1 MPKKKKIYKKKG
13 KIIKD
18 LTRNIFRILN
28 EDSSKFYNYKQI
40 AGKLGISDTDGKT
53 QILKKLTE
61 LTATKKIKEVDR
73 GKFQINE
80 DRKYSIGTLDITSNG
95 NGYFITDDYEDDIFI
110 PNVNLGKGLHGDVVR
125 AYIYQRK
132 RSKKVEADI
141 VEVLERAKTE
151 FVGVLQKNK
160 NFGFVIPDNNKMYA
174 DIFISQ
180 NKMNG
185 AEHGDK
191 VQATISDWPENS
203 KNPFGK
209 ITTVLGKPGDH
220 NTEMHSILLEYDLPY
235 EFPAEVEKDAENLFI
250 EITKD
255 EISKRRDMRKDL
267 TFTIDPKDAKDFDD
281 ALSFTK
287 LENGNYEVGIHIAD
301 VSHYL
306 QQDTILDHE
315 AYERATS
322 VYLVDRV
329 VPMLPE
335 MLSNGVCSLR
345 PNEEKLTFSAV
356 FEINEKAQIVG
367 EWFGRTVTYSDQ
379 RFAYE
384 EAQYLIE
391 QNQENKSVTSSE
403 FSKDE
408 NINIKKSFKNT
419 IPVDVSI
426 TGAAYKVSTEIVE
439 ATLKLDELAKK
450 LRKKRMK
457 QGAISFDRV
466 EVKFHLDEEA
476 NPVGVFFKSSK
487 DANKLIEEFM
497 LLANRKV
504 AEFIGQ
510 KQGRPSGKTFIYR
523 VHGEPDVEKLASL
536 QNIISKFGYKINTD
550 TKETTSDSLNQLL
563 SDVHGKAESNMIETL
578 TIRTMSKAVYTTQN
592 IGHYGLA
599 FNYYSHFTS
608 PIRRYP
614 DVMTHRLLQHYLDGG
629 NSPKALS
636 YEEKCKHS
644 SKREELASKAERDS
658 IKYMQVKYMQDH
670 KNEIFEGVITGVT
683 EWGIYVEIKQNKCEG
698 MVRIRDIKS
707 DYYIFDEKQYAIV
720 GQSTKQMYQLGDDV
734 SVQVKK
740 TDLERKHL
748 DFNLIED

>member
-1 MPKKKKIYKKKG
+1 MTKKKKKIYKKKG
-13 KIIKD
+13 NVVKD
-18 LTRNIFRILN
+18 ITKNIFRILN
-28 EDSSKFYNYKQI
+28 EDSSKSYNYKQV
-40 AGKLGISDTDGKT
+40 AAKLKISDTDGKN
-53 QILKKLTE
+53 QIIQKLAE
-61 LTATKKIKEVDR
+61 LTATKKVLEVER
-73 GKFQINE
+73 GKFKINA

-95 NGYFITDDYEDDIFI
+95 NGYFISDDYEDDIFI
-110 PNVNLGKGLHGDVVR
+110 PNNNLGKGLHQDTVKAYVYKIRSGKKMEADVVE
-125 AYIYQRK
+125 I
-132 RSKKVEADI
+132 
-141 VEVLERAKTE
+141 LERAKTE

-160 NFGFVIPDNNKMYA
+160 NFGFVVPDNNKMYA
-174 DIFISQ
+174 DIFISE

-191 VQATISDWPENS
+191 VQAKIIDWPKNS

-235 EFPAEVEKDAENLFI
+235 EFELEVEKEAENLPI
-250 EITKD
+250 EITKE

-306 QQDTILDHE
+306 EPKTILDDE
-315 AYERATS
+315 AYKRATS

-345 PNEEKLTFSAV
+345 PHEEKLTFSAV
-356 FEINEKAQIVG
+356 FEINKKAEIIK

-384 EAQYLIE
+384 EAQSIIE
-391 QNQENKSVTSSE
+391 NCVKS
-403 FSKDE
+403 D
-408 NINIKKSFKNT
+408 T
-419 IPVDVSI
+419 IEPYKMPEAISI
-426 TGAAYKVSTEIVE
+426 TDKAYEVTKEVVE
-439 ATLKLDELAKK
+439 ATLKLDELAKI

-466 EVKFHLDEEA
+466 EVKFNLDEEA
-476 NPVGVFFKSSK
+476 NPVGVFFKESK

-504 AEFIGQ
+504 AEYIGFS
-510 KQGRPSGKTFIYR
+510 KGKATNRTFIYR
-523 VHGEPDVEKLASL
+523 VHDEPNDEKLASL
-536 QNIISKFGYKINTD
+536 QNMVRKFGYKINTD
-550 TKETTSDSLNQLL
+550 TKETTSESLNQLL

-599 FNYYSHFTS
+599 FDYYSHFTS

-629 NSPKALS
+629 DTPKADKF
-636 YEEKCKHS
+636 EEKCKHS
-644 SKREELASKAERDS
+644 SNREELASKAERSS

-670 KNEIFEGVITGVT
+670 KDEVFDGVITGTT
-683 EWGIYVEIKQNKCEG
+683 EWGIYVEISSNKCEG

-707 DYYIFDEKQYAIV
+707 DFYVFDDKQHAII
-720 GQSTKQMYQLGDDV
+720 GQSSKKMYQLGDEV
-734 SVQVKK
+734 KIQVKK
-740 TDLERKHL
+740 ADLERKHL
-748 DFNLIED
+748 DFNLVED

>member
-1 MPKKKKIYKKKG
+1 MTKKKKKIYKKKG
-13 KIIKD
+13 NVVKD
-18 LTRNIFRILN
+18 ITKNIFRILN
-28 EDSSKFYNYKQI
+28 EDSSKSYNYKQV
-40 AGKLGISDTDGKT
+40 AAKLKISDTDGKN
-53 QILKKLTE
+53 QIIQKLAE
-61 LTATKKIKEVDR
+61 LTATKKVLEVER
-73 GKFQINE
+73 GKFKINA

-95 NGYFITDDYEDDIFI
+95 NGYFISDDYEDDIFI
-110 PNVNLGKGLHGDVVR
+110 PNNNLGKGLHQDIVKAYVYKIRSGKKMEADVVE
-125 AYIYQRK
+125 I
-132 RSKKVEADI
+132 
-141 VEVLERAKTE
+141 LERAKTE

-160 NFGFVIPDNNKMYA
+160 NFGFVVPDNNKMYA
-174 DIFISQ
+174 DIFISE

-191 VQATISDWPENS
+191 VQAKIIDWPKNS

-235 EFPAEVEKDAENLFI
+235 EFELEVEKEAENLSI
-250 EITKD
+250 EITKE

-306 QQDTILDHE
+306 EPKTILDDE
-315 AYERATS
+315 AYKRATS

-345 PNEEKLTFSAV
+345 PHEEKLTFSAV
-356 FEINEKAQIVG
+356 FEINKKAEIIK

-384 EAQYLIE
+384 EAQSIIE
-391 QNQENKSVTSSE
+391 NCEIS
-403 FSKDE
+403 D
-408 NINIKKSFKNT
+408 T
-419 IPVDVSI
+419 IQPYKMPEATSI
-426 TGAAYKVSTEIVE
+426 TDKAYEVTKEVVE
-439 ATLKLDELAKK
+439 ATLKLDELAKI

-466 EVKFHLDEEA
+466 EVKFNLDEKA
-476 NPVGVFFKSSK
+476 NPVGVFFKESK

-504 AEFIGQ
+504 AEYIGFS
-510 KQGRPSGKTFIYR
+510 KGKATNRTFIYR
-523 VHGEPDVEKLASL
+523 VHDEPNDEKLASL
-536 QNIISKFGYKINTD
+536 ENMVRKFGYKINTD

-599 FNYYSHFTS
+599 FDYYSHFTS

-629 NSPKALS
+629 DAPKADKF
-636 YEEKCKHS
+636 EEKCKHS
-644 SKREELASKAERDS
+644 SNREELASKAERSS

-670 KNEIFEGVITGVT
+670 KDEVFDGVITGTT
-683 EWGIYVEIKQNKCEG
+683 EWGIYVEISSNKCEG

-707 DYYIFDEKQYAIV
+707 DFYIFDDKQHAII
-720 GQSTKQMYQLGDDV
+720 GQSSKNMYQLGDEV
-734 SVQVKK
+734 KIQVKK
-740 TDLERKHL
+740 ADLERKHL
-748 DFNLIED
+748 DFNLVED

>member
-1 MPKKKKIYKKKG
+1 MTKKKKGIFKKKG
-13 KIIKD
+13 NVVKD
-18 LTRNIFRILN
+18 LTRNIFKVLN
-28 EDSSKFYNYKQI
+28 EDSEKFYNYKQI
-40 AGKLGISDTDGKT
+40 AAKLKISDTDGKT
-53 QILKKLTE
+53 QLLKKLAE
-61 LTATKKIKEVDR
+61 LTATKKVNEIDR
-73 GKFQINE
+73 GKFQINK
-80 DRKYSIGTLDITSNG
+80 DRKYSVGTLDITSNG

-110 PNVNLGKGLHGDVVR
+110 PNINLGKGLHQDTVKAYVYAKRSGKKLEADVVE
-125 AYIYQRK
+125 I
-132 RSKKVEADI
+132 
-141 VEVLERAKTE
+141 LERAKTE
-151 FVGVLQKNK
+151 FVGVLQMNK
-160 NFGFVIPDNNKMYA
+160 NFGFVVPDSNKMYA
-174 DIFISQ
+174 DIFVSQ
-180 NKMNG
+180 NNING
-185 AEHGDK
+185 AKDGDK
-191 VQATISDWPENS
+191 VQATILDWPENS

-209 ITTVLGKPGDH
+209 ITTVLGRPGDH

-235 EFPAEVEKDAENLFI
+235 EFEPEVEKEAESLSI
-250 EITKD
+250 EITKA
-255 EISKRRDMRKDL
+255 EIAKRRDMRKDL

-287 LENGNYEVGIHIAD
+287 LENGNYEIGIHIAD

-306 QQDTILDHE
+306 EPKTILDDE
-315 AYERATS
+315 AYKRATS

-335 MLSNGVCSLR
+335 MLSNGLCSLR

-356 FEINEKAQIVG
+356 FEINEKAQIID

-384 EAQYLIE
+384 EAQSIIE
-391 QNQENKSVTSSE
+391 NCKLSDAIDPYTM
-403 FSKDE
+403 
-408 NINIKKSFKNT
+408 
-419 IPVDVSI
+419 PVDISI
-426 TGAAYKVSTEIVE
+426 IDKEYTVTPEIVE
-439 ATLKLDELAKK
+439 ATLKMDKLAKI

-457 QGAISFDRV
+457 EGAISFDRV
-466 EVKFHLDEEA
+466 EVKFNLDENA
-476 NPVGVFFKSSK
+476 NPIGVYFKESQ

-504 AEFIGQ
+504 AEFIGFS
-510 KQGRPSGKTFIYR
+510 KGKATNKTFIYR
-523 VHGEPDVEKLASL
+523 VHDEPDIEKLASL
-536 QNIISKFGYKINTD
+536 QNIISKFGYKINTE
-550 TKETTSDSLNQLL
+550 TKESTSDSLNKLL

-599 FNYYSHFTS
+599 FGYYSHFTS

-629 NSPKALS
+629 DSPKADK

-670 KNEIFEGVITGVT
+670 KDEIFDGVITGVT
-683 EWGIYVEIKQNKCEG
+683 EWGIYVEISSNKCEG

-720 GQSTKQMYQLGDDV
+720 GQSTKHIYQLGNE
-734 SVQVKK
+734 VKIRVK
-740 TDLERKHL
+740 NTDLERKHL

>member
-1 MPKKKKIYKKKG
+1 MTKKKKKIYKKKG
-13 KIIKD
+13 NVVKD
-18 LTRNIFRILN
+18 LTRNIFKVLN
-28 EDSSKFYNYKQI
+28 EDSEKSYNYKQI
-40 AGKLGISDTDGKT
+40 TAKLKISDTDGKT
-53 QILKKLTE
+53 QIIKKLAE
-61 LTATKKIKEVDR
+61 LTATKQIKEVER
-73 GKFQINE
+73 GKFQINV
-80 DRKYSIGTLDITSNG
+80 DKKYSVGTLDVTSTG
-95 NGYFITDDYEDDIFI
+95 NGYFISDDYEDDIFI
-110 PNVNLGKGLHGDVVR
+110 PNINLGKGLHNDTVKAYVYKRRSGKKYEADVVE
-125 AYIYQRK
+125 I
-132 RSKKVEADI
+132 I
-141 VEVLERAKTE
+141 ERAKTD
-151 FVGVLQKNK
+151 FVGVLQKNQNK

-174 DIFISQ
+174 DIFVSES
-180 NKMNG
+180 KMNG
-185 AEHGDK
+185 AVDGDK
-191 VQATISDWPENS
+191 VQAKLIDWPKNS

-235 EFPAEVEKDAENLFI
+235 EFELEVEKEAENLSI
-250 EITKD
+250 EITKE

-287 LENGNYEVGIHIAD
+287 LENGNYEIGIHIAD

-306 QQDTILDHE
+306 EPKTILDDE
-315 AYERATS
+315 AYKRATS

-356 FEINEKAQIVG
+356 FEINEKAQILS

-384 EAQYLIE
+384 EAQSIIE
-391 QNQENKSVTSSE
+391 NCEISDDTKAYQMPI
-403 FSKDE
+403 D
-408 NINIKKSFKNT
+408 I
-419 IPVDVSI
+419 SI
-426 TGAAYKVSTEIVE
+426 TEKEYEVSKEVVE
-439 ATLKLDELAKK
+439 ATLKLDELAKIM
-450 LRKKRMK
+450 RSKRMK

-466 EVKFHLDEEA
+466 EVKFNLDEEA
-476 NPVGVFFKSSK
+476 NPVGVFFKTSK

-504 AEFIGQ
+504 AEFIGFS
-510 KQGRPSGKTFIYR
+510 KGKASNKTFIYR
-523 VHGEPDVEKLASL
+523 VHDEPNDEKLASL

-550 TKETTSDSLNQLL
+550 TKESTSESLNQLL
-563 SDVHGKAESNMIETL
+563 SDVNGKAESNMIETL

-599 FNYYSHFTS
+599 FDYYSHFTS

-629 NSPKALS
+629 DTPKALP

-644 SKREELASKAERDS
+644 SHREELASKAERSS

-670 KNEIFEGVITGVT
+670 KDEVFDGVITGVT
-683 EWGIYVEIKQNKCEG
+683 EWGIYVEISANKCEG

-720 GQSTKQMYQLGDDV
+720 GQSTKNIYQLGDTV
-734 SVQVKK
+734 KIKVKK

>member
-1 MPKKKKIYKKKG
+1 MTRKKKKIFKKKG
-13 KIIKD
+13 RVIKN
-18 LTRNIFRILN
+18 LTRDIFKILN
-28 EDSSKFYNYKQI
+28 EDSDKFYNYKQI
-40 AGKLGISDTDGKT
+40 AAKLKISDTDGKT
-53 QILKKLTE
+53 QVLKKLAE

-73 GKFQINE
+73 GKFQINT
-80 DRKYSIGTLDITSNG
+80 DRKYSIGTLDVTSSG
-95 NGYFITDDYEDDIFI
+95 NGYFISDDYEKDIFI
-110 PNVNLGKGLHGDVVR
+110 PNINLGKGLHNDIVKAYVYKRRSGKKLEADVV
-125 AYIYQRK
+125 
-132 RSKKVEADI
+132 EI
-141 VEVLERAKTE
+141 VERAKTE

-160 NFGFVIPDNNKMYA
+160 DFGFVVPDNNKMYA

-185 AEHGDK
+185 AEDGDK
-191 VQATISDWPENS
+191 VQATITDWPQNS

-209 ITTVLGKPGDH
+209 ITTVLGKPGEH
-220 NTEMHSILLEYDLPY
+220 NTEMHSILLEYNLPY
-235 EFPAEVEKDAENLFI
+235 EFESEVEKEAENLPI
-250 EITKD
+250 EITDK

-287 LENGNYEVGIHIAD
+287 LENGNYEIGIHIAD

-306 QQDTILDHE
+306 QPKTILDDE
-315 AYERATS
+315 AYDRATS

-384 EAQYLIE
+384 EAQSIIE
-391 QNQENKSVTSSE
+391 NCKLSDDIQPYTMPLETSIINATYTVT
-403 FSKDE
+403 
-408 NINIKKSFKNT
+408 
-419 IPVDVSI
+419 P
-426 TGAAYKVSTEIVE
+426 EIVE
-439 ATLKLDELAKK
+439 ATLKLDELAKI

-466 EVKFHLDEEA
+466 EVKFNLDKEA
-476 NPVGVFFKSSK
+476 NPIGVFFKTSK

-504 AEFIGQ
+504 AEFIGSHQ
-510 KQGRPSGKTFIYR
+510 DKPSNKTFIYR
-523 VHGEPDVEKLASL
+523 VHDEPDVEKLASL
-536 QNIISKFGYKINTD
+536 QNIISKFGYKINTES
-550 TKETTSDSLNQLL
+550 KKSTTESLNQLL
-563 SDVHGKAESNMIETL
+563 NDVNGTAEANMIETL
-578 TIRTMSKAVYTTQN
+578 AIRSMSKAVYTTQN

-599 FNYYSHFTS
+599 FDYYSHFTS

-629 NSPKALS
+629 NTPKADL
-636 YEEKCKHS
+636 YEERCKHS
-644 SKREELASKAERDS
+644 SKREELASKAERSS

-670 KNEIFEGVITGVT
+670 KDEVFGGVITGVT
-683 EWGIYVEIKQNKCEG
+683 EWGIYVEISSNKCEG

-707 DYYIFDEKQYAIV
+707 DYYVFDEKQYAIV
-720 GQSTKQMYQLGDDV
+720 GQSTKHIYQLGDDV
-734 SVQVKK
+734 VVRVKNA
-740 TDLERKHL
+740 DLERKHL
-748 DFNLIED
+748 DFNLIEN

>member
-1 MPKKKKIYKKKG
+1 MPRKKKKIFKKKG
-13 KIIKD
+13 RIIKD
-18 LTRNIFRILN
+18 LTRNIFKILN
-28 EDSSKFYNYKQI
+28 EDSDKFYNYKQI
-40 AGKLGISDTDGKT
+40 ASKMGISDTDGKT
-53 QILKKLTE
+53 QILKKLAE
-61 LTATKKIKEVDR
+61 LTANKKIKEVDR

-80 DRKYSIGTLDITSNG
+80 DRKYSLGTLDITSNG
-95 NGYFITDDYEDDIFI
+95 NGYFISEDYEEDIFI
-110 PNVNLGKGLHGDVVR
+110 PNVNLGKGLHGDMVKV
-125 AYIYQRK
+125 YVYKK
-132 RSKKVEADI
+132 RRSNKLEADV
-141 VEVLERAKTE
+141 VEVVERAKSD
-151 FVGVLQKNK
+151 FVGVLQLNK
-160 NFGFVIPDNNKMYA
+160 NFGFVLPDSNKMYA

-180 NKMNG
+180 SKLNG

-191 VQATISDWPENS
+191 VQATIIDWPEKS

-209 ITTVLGKPGDH
+209 ITKVLGKPGDH

-235 EFPAEVEKDAENLFI
+235 EFPSEVEKDAETLSI

-255 EISKRRDMRKDL
+255 EITKRRDMRSDL

-287 LENGNYEVGIHIAD
+287 LENGNYEIGIHIAD
-301 VSHYL
+301 VSHYV
-306 QQDTILDHE
+306 QPKTILDAE

-329 VPMLPE
+329 IPMLPE
-335 MLSNGVCSLR
+335 MLSNSVCSLR

-356 FEINEKAQIVG
+356 FEINEKAQIIKQ
-367 EWFGRTVTYSDQ
+367 WFGRTVTYSDK
-379 RFAYE
+379 RFIYE
-384 EAQYLIE
+384 EAQVII
-391 QNQENKSVTSSE
+391 ENKN
-403 FSKDE
+403 
-408 NINIKKSFKNT
+408 NIVPAN
-419 IPVDVSI
+419 VSL
-426 TGAAYKVSTEIVE
+426 TGQEYKVDDVIVE
-439 ATLKLDELAKK
+439 AILKLDELAKI

-466 EVKFHLDEEA
+466 EMKFNLDEAA
-476 NPVGVFFKSSK
+476 NPVGVYFKEAK

-504 AEFIGQ
+504 AEFIG
-510 KQGRPSGKTFIYR
+510 KSKGGKPSNKTFVYR
-523 VHGEPDVEKLASL
+523 VHDEPDIEKLASL

-550 TKETTSDSLNQLL
+550 TRESTSDSLNQLL
-563 SDVHGKAESNMIETL
+563 SDVYGKAESNMIETL
-578 TIRTMSKAVYTTQN
+578 AIRSMSKAVYTTQN

-599 FNYYSHFTS
+599 FDYYSHFTS

-614 DVMTHRLLQHYLDGG
+614 DVITHRLLQHYLDGG
-629 NSPKALS
+629 NSAKQEV

-670 KNEIFEGVITGVT
+670 KDEVFDGVITGVT
-683 EWGIYVEIKQNKCEG
+683 EWGIYVEITKNKCEG

-707 DYYIFDEKQYAIV
+707 DYYIFDEEQYAIV
-720 GQSTKQMYQLGDDV
+720 GQSTKQMYQLGDNV
-734 SVQVKK
+734 QVQVKK

-748 DFNLIED
+748 DFNLIEE

>member
-1 MPKKKKIYKKKG
+1 MTRKKKKIFKKKG
-13 KIIKD
+13 RVIKN
-18 LTRNIFRILN
+18 LTRDIFKILN
-28 EDSSKFYNYKQI
+28 EDSDKFYNYKQI
-40 AGKLGISDTDGKT
+40 AAKLKISDTDGKT
-53 QILKKLTE
+53 QVLKKLAE

-73 GKFQINE
+73 GKFQINT
-80 DRKYSIGTLDITSNG
+80 DRKYSIGTLDVTSSG
-95 NGYFITDDYEDDIFI
+95 NGYFISDDYEKDIFI
-110 PNVNLGKGLHGDVVR
+110 PNINLGKGLHNDIVKAYVYKRRSGKKLEADVV
-125 AYIYQRK
+125 
-132 RSKKVEADI
+132 EI
-141 VEVLERAKTE
+141 VERSKTE

-160 NFGFVIPDNNKMYA
+160 DFGFVVPDNNKMYA

-185 AEHGDK
+185 AEDGDK
-191 VQATISDWPENS
+191 VQATITDWPQNS

-220 NTEMHSILLEYDLPY
+220 NTEMHSILLEYNLPY
-235 EFPAEVEKDAENLFI
+235 EFESEVEKEAENLPI
-250 EITKD
+250 EITDK

-287 LENGNYEVGIHIAD
+287 LENGNYEIGIHIAD

-306 QQDTILDHE
+306 QPKTILDDE
-315 AYERATS
+315 AYDRATS

-384 EAQYLIE
+384 EAQSIIE
-391 QNQENKSVTSSE
+391 NCKLSDDIQPYTMPSETSIINATYTVT
-403 FSKDE
+403 
-408 NINIKKSFKNT
+408 
-419 IPVDVSI
+419 P
-426 TGAAYKVSTEIVE
+426 EIVE
-439 ATLKLDELAKK
+439 ATLKLDELAKI

-466 EVKFHLDEEA
+466 EVKFNLDKEA
-476 NPVGVFFKSSK
+476 NPIGVFFKTSK

-504 AEFIGQ
+504 AEFIGSHQ
-510 KQGRPSGKTFIYR
+510 DKPSNKTFIYR
-523 VHGEPDVEKLASL
+523 VHDEPDVEKLASL
-536 QNIISKFGYKINTD
+536 QNIISKFGYKINTES
-550 TKETTSDSLNQLL
+550 KKSTTESLNQLL
-563 SDVHGKAESNMIETL
+563 NDVNGTAEANMIETL
-578 TIRTMSKAVYTTQN
+578 AIRSMSKAVYTTQN

-599 FNYYSHFTS
+599 FDYYSHFTS

-629 NSPKALS
+629 NTPKADL
-636 YEEKCKHS
+636 YEERCKHS
-644 SKREELASKAERDS
+644 SKREELASKAERSS

-670 KNEIFEGVITGVT
+670 KDEVFGGVITGVT
-683 EWGIYVEIKQNKCEG
+683 EWGIYVEISSNKCEG

-707 DYYIFDEKQYAIV
+707 DYYVFDEKQYAIV
-720 GQSTKQMYQLGDDV
+720 GQSTKHIYQLGDDV
-734 SVQVKK
+734 VVRVKNA
-740 TDLERKHL
+740 DLERKHL
-748 DFNLIED
+748 DFNLIEN